1 VEKLRD
7 ANHKNTVLKEL
18 DAARLQVRVFLFILG
33 HTMLDKSWSRIV
45 NQRVQKSVLRNM
57 YTILLMESK
66 HSLYLKSIP
75 ILLLFCN
82 FIMNIFI
89 MKTGYEQIGPA

>member
-1 VEKLRD
+1 MEKLRD

-18 DAARLQVRVFLFILG
+18 DAARLQVRVILFILG

-45 NQRVQKSVLRNM
+45 NRRVQKSVLRNM

-66 HSLYLKSIP
+66 HSLYLKSTP

-82 FIMNIFI
+82 FIMNNFI
-89 MKTGYEQIGPA
+89 MKIGYEQIGPA

>member
-1 VEKLRD
+1 MEKLRD

-18 DAARLQVRVFLFILG
+18 DAARLQVRVFLFTLG

-57 YTILLMESK
+57 YTILLMKSK
-66 HSLYLKSIP
+66 HSLYLKSTTF
-75 ILLLFCN
+75 LQFY
-82 FIMNIFI
+82 
-89 MKTGYEQIGPA
+89 YEQFYYENRLRANWTSLKQL